1 MKTAFKLSNKD
12 NVATATLIAASLF
25 VVASGLFNS
34 NPAVAS
40 YATEAVV
47 QKMDTIVVTAS
58 HAPDATLETI
68 VVSASRNTSRA

>member
-12 NVATATLIAASLF
+12 NVATSILIAASLF

-40 YATEAVV
+40 HVATV
-47 QKMDTIVVTAS
+47 QKMDTIVVTAQRL
-58 HAPDATLETI
+58 PATLDTI
-68 VVSASRNTSRA
+68 VVTASRKTSRA